1 MNTRLVSQYLQLLR
15 KQHDLTQE
23 DLAKELCITRQAVS
37 KWENGN
43 TIPDLELLLK
53 LSQMYHLTINDILE
67 PKIPPNVIEDFEQIT
82 KISEVEIKNILNQFS
97 KDDIVKASMGASPV
111 VNDFLKTLFP
121 DIDFA
126 KEQAKIGRIKITE
139 IEEIHNQIT
148 AMINL
153 EITNTAI

>member
-15 KQHDLTQE
+15 KQHDFTQE
-23 DLAKELCITRQAVS
+23 ELAKELCITRQAVS

-53 LSQMYHLTINDILE
+53 LSQMYDLSINDILE

-82 KISEVEIKNILNQFS
+82 KISEVEIKSILNHFS
-97 KDDIVKASMGASPV
+97 IDDIVKASMGASPV
-111 VNDFLKTLFP
+111 VNELLKTLFP
-121 DIDFA
+121 DINFE

-139 IEEIHNQIT
+139 IEEIQNQIT

-153 EITNTAI
+153 EITTAPL

>member
-67 PKIPPNVIEDFEQIT
+67 PKIPPNVIEDFEQII

-111 VNDFLKTLFP
+111 VNDFLKTLFA
-121 DIDFA
+121 DIDFE